1 MFENC
6 ELIVGINNDEDAMA
20 NQGNLV
26 LSQEERRLQIS
37 ACRYVD
43 KIIDSAP
50 WYPSL
55 EFIKNHNIDFVAH
68 DEVPYQSEEIDD
80 IYFEAKLAGKFI
92 RTFSTPGVSTSE
104 LIQRIL

>member
-50 WYPSL
+50 
-55 EFIKNHNIDFVAH
+55 
-68 DEVPYQSEEIDD
+68 
-80 IYFEAKLAGKFI
+80 
-92 RTFSTPGVSTSE
+92 
-104 LIQRIL
+104 